1 MLTKLTIQ
9 QYPEIYAAKNSMA
22 SGRAEACRAPV
33 QVVPVGP
40 RLKSVGWGM
49 GGRFPRQVKKKK
61 MCLCVCTLASR

>member
-22 SGRAEACRAPV
+22 SGRAEAWVCGAPV

-40 RLKSVGWGM
+40 SLKSM
-49 GGRFPRQVKKKK
+49 G
-61 MCLCVCTLASR
+61 